1 MAWERNFEKRVLN
14 IREKELKFQRL
25 NYIIEVRSLMM
36 LKAIGRL
43 STSKRF
49 SGMGSGEQSFAPCK
63 LLPTWYARNASPMVV
78 TLVAFFHFAV
88 IKNQTLTPSVAF
100 TSVRVT
106 SIRCKSLTDENCV
119 ITVGRW

>member
-1 MAWERNFEKRVLN
+1 
-14 IREKELKFQRL
+14 
-25 NYIIEVRSLMM
+25 M
-36 LKAIGRL
+36 LKVVGRL

-49 SGMGSGEQSFAPCK
+49 SGMGSGEQCLAPCK
-63 LLPTWYARNASPMVV
+63 PLLTWHDRNASPTIV

-106 SIRCKSLTDENCV
+106 SGGCKSLTDEICAQL
-119 ITVGRW
+119 